1 MSVWVSTLLLW
12 QRKGCHSLGTLA
24 LCEFFPL
31 SLSQAIELDLVKEE
45 SILPLPNCN
54 FTARRHYSV
63 CHITVMVRYHLGAV
77 WLISRYP
84 GFSLY
89 VCQVDRMFSVYKE
102 KSDTCFSQPTGPLV
116 MLTFC
121 LRMIAVV
128 YENIFS
134 SLIMK

>member
-1 MSVWVSTLLLW
+1 MFDECLGINFASVAKEGMSLP
-12 QRKGCHSLGTLA
+12 RDI
-24 LCEFFPL
+24 EFFPL